1 VAVLDTTTDGIAEV
15 HTPMTTSRRASSATG
30 RAAAT
35 RRAALSRERVL
46 AAAVELVDAE
56 GLDALTMRRLGQ
68 RLDRD
73 PMALY
78 RYAPNKTALL
88 DGIVETVMAEL
99 PARTGARDWRRHLRE
114 TAHDFRSLAL
124 RHPHVVPLLATRPLS
139 TPLGLRPPGTLRL
152 LEQLLDLLIGAGF
165 APVDALHAARAY
177 IGFLYGHVL
186 TELQELVADPEETDD
201 LLRLGLHRLPV
212 ADFPR
217 LRALASALAAYDGA
231 AELDEG
237 LDILL
242 AGLHA
247 NLACPE
253 DG

>member
-1 VAVLDTTTDGIAEV
+1 
-15 HTPMTTSRRASSATG
+15 MTSPRRGAATG
-30 RAAAT
+30 TAGAT
-35 RRAALSRERVL
+35 RGAPLRRERVL

-78 RYAPNKTALL
+78 RYAPNKNALL
-88 DGIVETVMAEL
+88 DGIVEIVMAEL
-99 PARTGARDWRRHLRE
+99 PARTGTGEWGTHLRE
-114 TAHDFRSLAL
+114 TAADFRRLAL
-124 RHPHVVPLLATRPLS
+124 RHPHVVPLLVTRPLS

-152 LEQLLDLLIGAGF
+152 LEQVLDLLIGAGF
-165 APVDALHAARAY
+165 PPVDALHAARAY

-186 TELQELVADPEETDD
+186 TELQELVADPQESDD
-201 LLRLGLHRLPV
+201 LLRLGLHRLPA

-217 LRALASALAAYDGA
+217 IRTLASALATYDGA
-231 AELDEG
+231 AELDQG

-242 AGLHA
+242 SGLQA
-247 NLACPE
+247 NLA
-253 DG
+253 GS